1 MIIVTAA
8 IIVYLGVD
16 DKLLDE
22 FDFGRDKKFNSSS
35 ENNDVILPLLLDDAL
50 ALPVV
55 EYKSKQTN
63 DYFCKQKSNNYLHV
77 LIPKNNFP
85 R

>member
-63 DYFCKQKSNNYLHV
+63 DYFVNRNQIITST
-77 LIPKNNFP
+77 F
-85 R
+85 

>member
-8 IIVYLGVD
+8 IIVHLGVD

-55 EYKSKQTN
+55 E
-63 DYFCKQKSNNYLHV
+63 
-77 LIPKNNFP
+77 
-85 R
+85 